1 MSEEENCSVHGMN
14 LFGFYVPEDEGGVS
28 TAAVIATT
36 TASPQ
41 SAQVEE
47 KRNYKTEKMA
57 NHACFNVVRSS

>member
-14 LFGFYVPEDEGGVS
+14 LFGFYVPEDEEGGAS

-47 KRNYKTEKMA
+47 KRNYKT
-57 NHACFNVVRSS
+57 

>member
-36 TASPQ
+36 TASVG
-41 SAQVEE
+41 AGGGEE
-47 KRNYKTEKMA
+47 ELQDRKNGKPCML
-57 NHACFNVVRSS
+57 